1 MSQRDSSSKCPFE
14 RVEPGCK
21 LVAVTSEILRMR
33 GSTTFLTVLFLALI
47 CPLSRAHRPIFSD
60 RAAKDADTAVMIAE
74 PAVSQVIYREITDK
88 TPQVWLVLDAE
99 AGFELFI
106 QIGVPVLDRLKSFR
120 PAMLVIGPG
129 LPEKPLPIPVPKG
142 SGARNFT
149 TDNVKDPRFFHEH
162 FTGTDSWI
170 LRSEIVAMPR
180 TGRYYVVAYVPSKQP
195 GKLWLS
201 VGSEEV
207 FGPADLAEF
216 GEWKKRIREFHEV
229 GEQRRDPKSPFLRK
243 LRRLLQTD
251 SKEPAGKYE
260 HDTAVQ
266 R

>member
-1 MSQRDSSSKCPFE
+1 
-14 RVEPGCK
+14 
-21 LVAVTSEILRMR
+21 MR
-33 GSTTFLTVLFLALI
+33 ESTTMLTILLLALI
-47 CPLSRAHRPIFSD
+47 CPLSRAHRPIFSE
-60 RAAKDADTAVMIAE
+60 RAATDADTAVIIAE

-88 TPQVWLVLDAE
+88 RPQVWLALDAE

-142 SGARNFT
+142 NGGKNFA
-149 TDNVKDPRFFHEH
+149 TDEVKDPRFFHEH

-170 LRSEIVAMPR
+170 LRSETVSLPR
-180 TGRYYVVAYVPSKQP
+180 TGRYYVVAYVPSRQT

-201 VGSEEV
+201 VGRKEV
-207 FGPADLAEF
+207 FGPADLAKF
-216 GEWKKRIREFHEV
+216 NEWKKRIREFHEV

-243 LRRLLQTD
+243 LRRLLRTD
-251 SKEPAGKYE
+251 TKKPTGE
-260 HDTAVQ
+260 HDPAAQ